1 MSRSTKSVASKKP
14 AATEPTIVRAW
25 HGTYAGMTADWVQY
39 TIEDGKL
46 RTTTIGDFSTLYPKA
61 ALPVLER
68 PEPVVVKPVT
78 PIVKPV
84 SAPVE
89 PSKPKLSQLVE
100 SVRKGQREPTAE
112 QKEILQAV
120 RQGHPVL
127 MIEAGAGTGKTT
139 TLRMMADV
147 LAGNGQYTAFNAS
160 LVAES
165 GEKFAGTQVACNT
178 THSLAFRSVG
188 KAYSHRLGGSRM
200 RGEQVAKILGLTSF
214 EIEVDGKART
224 LAAGFLAAHV
234 LGAIKRFCQS
244 DCRQVQANHF
254 RYIDGIDMPQ
264 DGHRTSDNNK
274 LLREHLLPYADKAW
288 ADLCNKDGSLPF
300 HHDHYVKIWQL
311 GKPVIA
317 GDYILLDEAQDTA
330 PVMLDVLKQQTVPV
344 IIVGDSAQQ
353 IYEWRGAVNALAA
366 FPNAPRLLLS
376 QSFRFGEAVAK
387 VANAVLDQLFEGTP
401 LRLKGLPA
409 IPSRLTKI
417 ENPMAV
423 LCRTN
428 ATAVS
433 TLLGALTQGKKA
445 FLVGGGSDVISFVEA
460 AKALQNGGS
469 TSHPELAC
477 FENWADVQEYS
488 KQDEGEDLRL
498 MVKLIDQFKVDPII
512 NALKNMPVEAQA
524 DLVVSTAHKSK
535 GREWDSVVLASDFP
549 TRDRCSDSDLK
560 LLYVAVTR
568 AKIELD
574 LTGCPFFNGKEG
586 LSTATIAAAQP
597 TADVT
602 AAYKA
607 EQAVKKV
614 EQAKA
619 PPAPAYTKPA
629 VAPTAAPTT
638 SAGKQEFGWAKGR
651 DGNWLV
657 RGPAGMVGKTVK
669 VSRKNGSTSDH
680 TLLSVAKEFEDATL
694 YNV

>member
-1 MSRSTKSVASKKP
+1 MSRNAKSVAAKKP
-14 AATEPTIVRAW
+14 VPAQPVIVRAW
-25 HGTYAGMTADWVQY
+25 HGSYAGMTADWVQF
-39 TIEDGKL
+39 TIEDGKH
-46 RTTTIGDFSTLYPKA
+46 RTTTVANFSTLYPKVT
-61 ALPVLER
+61 LPAIER
-68 PEPVVVKPVT
+68 PEPVVAKPVT
-78 PIVKPV
+78 P
-84 SAPVE
+84 APAE
-89 PSKPKLSQLVE
+89 PAKPKLSQLVAA
-100 SVRKGQREPTAE
+100 VRKGHREPTAE
-112 QKEILQAV
+112 QKAILEAIQ
-120 RQGHPVL
+120 QGHRVL
-127 MIEAGAGTGKTT
+127 MVEAGAGTGKTT

-147 LAGNGQYTAFNAS
+147 LEGNGQYTAFNSS

-188 KAYSHRLGGSRM
+188 KKYGHRLGGNRM
-200 RGEQVAKILGLTSF
+200 RGEQVAKILGLGSF
-214 EIEVDGKART
+214 EIEVDGKVRT
-224 LAAGFLAAHV
+224 LVAGFLAAHV

-244 DCRQVQANHF
+244 DCRQIQANHF
-254 RYIDGIDMPQ
+254 RYIAGIDMPQ
-264 DGHRTSDNNK
+264 DGHRTSSNNE

-288 ADLCNKDGSLPF
+288 ADLCDKDGILPF

-311 GKPVIA
+311 NKPVIA

-366 FPNAPRLLLS
+366 FPDAPRLLLS

-387 VANAVLDQLFEGTP
+387 VANAVLDQLTEGTP
-401 LRLKGLPA
+401 LRLKGLPS
-409 IPSRLTKI
+409 IPSRLTRI
-417 ENPMAV
+417 EHPTAV

-433 TLLGALTQGKKA
+433 TLLGALTQNKRA

-460 AKALQNGGS
+460 AKALQNGGH

-477 FENWADVQEYS
+477 FESWADVQEYS

-498 MVKLIDQFKVDPII
+498 MVKLIDQFKVQPILD
-512 NALKNMPVEAQA
+512 ALKNMPAEAQA

-574 LTGCPFFNGKEG
+574 ITGCPFFNGKGG
-586 LSTATIAAAQP
+586 LNTAHIALAQP
-597 TADVT
+597 TAEVT

-607 EQAVKKV
+607 EQATKKA
-614 EQAKA
+614 EAAKA
-619 PPAPAYTKPA
+619 PAAPTAFTTATEAPAAPAPA
-629 VAPTAAPTT
+629 AP
-638 SAGKQEFGWAKGR
+638 AGKQEFGWAKGR

-657 RGPAGMVGKTVK
+657 RGPGGMVGKTVK
-669 VSRKNGSTSDH
+669 VLRKNGSSSEH
-680 TLLSVAKEFEDATL
+680 KLLSVAKEFDDATL